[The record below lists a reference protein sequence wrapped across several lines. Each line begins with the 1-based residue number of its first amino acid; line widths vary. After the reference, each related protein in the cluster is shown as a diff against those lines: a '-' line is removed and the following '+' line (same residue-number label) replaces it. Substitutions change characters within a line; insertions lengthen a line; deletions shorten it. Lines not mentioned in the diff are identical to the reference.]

1 MKPRKPQETVE
12 TAERARQLFS
22 RVSIPRVSVMSE
34 LTARTKAA
42 SHERVFTKMR
52 AIYSRR
58 K

>member
-1 MKPRKPQETVE
+1 MKRRETQETVE

-22 RVSIPRVSVMSE
+22 RVSIPRVTVMSE

-42 SHERVFTKMR
+42 SHERVFEKMR